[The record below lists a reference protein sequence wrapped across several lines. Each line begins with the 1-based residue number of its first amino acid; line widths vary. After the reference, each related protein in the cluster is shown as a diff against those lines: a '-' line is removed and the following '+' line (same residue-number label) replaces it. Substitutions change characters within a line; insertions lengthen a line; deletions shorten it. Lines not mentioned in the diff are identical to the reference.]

1 MSIQKH
7 EYVTA
12 SGVKHVV
19 VTLADLAKAAGFDP
33 ETIRACFRAAS
44 GSELA
49 GQFIV
54 SLEREAPVKVTK
66 TAKNGGPAYIYA
78 DGPNG
83 AKYRWREGMT
93 DWEAV
98 PMPPPLKW
106 SDVPPPPPIPQGAE
120 KIPGKVA
127 GRRGK

>member
-1 MSIQKH
+1 MSIKKH
-7 EYVTA
+7 EYTTA
-12 SGVKHVV
+12 NGVKHVV
-19 VTLADLAKAAGFDP
+19 VTLADLAKAAGLDP
-33 ETIRACFRAAS
+33 ETIKACFRAGA
-44 GSELA
+44 GTELA

-66 TAKNGGPAYIYA
+66 ATKSGGPAYIYA

-98 PMPPPLKW
+98 PMPPPLPGGE
-106 SDVPPPPPIPQGAE
+106 VVPPPIPQGAE
-120 KIPGKVA
+120 KVPGKIT